1 MPISIVS
8 CQAVVIGDKVYVG
21 GGYRSIFNTP
31 RNIMMMVYNI
41 HTGTWGELPR
51 YGSEFFGVAAVNNQ
65 LVLVG
70 GRNVLSRRIT
80 NVLGVWDEGS
90 RTWTHP
96 FPEMSTPRQ
105 CSSVVSYQRWLVVA
119 GGDDGRGSYLKKVE
133 LLDTHSRR
141 WYEGSPLP
149 DECSRMSS
157 TINGNM
163 WFLTSGY
170 TFHQENEH
178 VFSVCLDEL
187 ISQAVSSSTCVISSP
202 STPSPW
208 QTLTDTPSK
217 KSTVLIFN
225 GALMSVGGNRSSA
238 IYLYQ
243 PSSRSWVKVS
253 DSPAKLSQCACIVL
267 PSGEIFMAGGLDQD
281 EVSLFYGYG
290 STNGVYIA
298 TTV

>member
-1 MPISIVS
+1 MPIYMAS

-21 GGYRSIFNTP
+21 GEYGSFISASCTV
-31 RNIMMMVYNI
+31 MVYNI
-41 HTGTWGELPR
+41 HTGTWGELPP

-70 GRNVLSRRIT
+70 GRNVLSGRAT

-90 RTWTHP
+90 QTWTHP
-96 FPEMSTPRQ
+96 FPEMSTPRYFT
-105 CSSVVSYQRWLVVA
+105 SVVSYQRWLVVA
-119 GGDDGRGSYLKKVE
+119 GGNDGRGSYQKKVE
-133 LLDTHSRR
+133 LLDTHSRQ

-149 DECSRMSS
+149 NECSRMSS

-163 WFLTSGY
+163 WFLTGGY
-170 TFHQENEH
+170 TFHQENKR

-187 ISQAVSSSTCVISSP
+187 ISQAVLSSTCVIS
-202 STPSPW
+202 SPW
-208 QTLTDTPSK
+208 QTLTDTPSTN
-217 KSTVLIFN
+217 STPLILN
-225 GALMSVGGNRSSA
+225 GALLSVGGYESSA

-253 DSPAKLSQCACIVL
+253 DLPAKLYISKCACIVL
-267 PSGEIFMAGGLDQD
+267 PSGEIFMAGGTSLDQN
-281 EVSLFYGYG
+281 EGSLSYGFN
-290 STNGVYIA
+290 SDTNGVYIA

>member
-1 MPISIVS
+1 MPISMAG

-21 GGYRSIFNTP
+21 GGDSSFFNI
-31 RNIMMMVYNI
+31 RYYNVMMVYKI

-51 YGSEFFGVAAVNNQ
+51 YGSECFGMAAVNNQ

-70 GRNVLSRRIT
+70 GKNVLSGRAT
-80 NVLGVWDEGS
+80 NVLGVWDEG
-90 RTWTHP
+90 WTHP
-96 FPEMSTPRQ
+96 FPGMSTPRWY
-105 CSSVVSYQRWLVVA
+105 SSVVSYQRWLVVA
-119 GGDDGRGSYLKKVE
+119 GGNDRRGSYQKKVQ
-133 LLDTHSRR
+133 LLDTHSRQ

-157 TINGNM
+157 TINRNM
-163 WFLTSGY
+163 WFLTSG
-170 TFHQENEH
+170 HPENKR

-187 ISQAVSSSTCVISSP
+187 ISQAVSSSTGVTTSP

-208 QTLTDTPSK
+208 QNLTDTPSTR
-217 KSTVLIFN
+217 STLLILS
-225 GALMSVGGNRSSA
+225 GALLSVGGYKSSA

-253 DSPAKLSQCACIVL
+253 DLPVKLLRCACTVL
-267 PSGEIFMAGGLDQD
+267 PSGEIFLAGGLDDFSQLYCSD
-281 EVSLFYGYG
+281 
-290 STNGVYIA
+290 TNGVYIA

>member
-1 MPISIVS
+1 MPISMGS

-21 GGYRSIFNTP
+21 EHRSIFYPPSCTV
-31 RNIMMMVYNI
+31 MMVYNI

-51 YGSEFFGVAAVNNQ
+51 YGSEYVGVAAVNNQ

-70 GRNVLSRRIT
+70 GRDVLSGRPT

-90 RTWTHP
+90 QTWTHP
-96 FPEMSTPRQ
+96 FPEMSTPQ
-105 CSSVVSYQRWLVVA
+105 WYSSVVSYQRWVVVA
-119 GGDDGRGSYLKKVE
+119 GGDDGRGSYQKKVE
-133 LLDTHSRR
+133 LLDTHSRQ

-149 DECSRMSS
+149 DECSQNLMSS

-170 TFHQENEH
+170 TFHQENKR

-187 ISQAVSSSTCVISSP
+187 ISQAVLSSTGVISSP

-208 QTLTDTPSK
+208 QTLTDTPSTN
-217 KSTVLIFN
+217 STLLILN
-225 GALMSVGGNRSSA
+225 GALLSVGGYKSSA

-253 DSPAKLSQCACIVL
+253 DMPAKLSQCACVVL
-267 PSGEIFMAGGLDQD
+267 PSGEIFLAGGLDDFSQ
-281 EVSLFYGYG
+281 LYG
-290 STNGVYIA
+290 SDTNGVYIA

>member
-1 MPISIVS
+1 MPVSMIS

-21 GGYRSIFNTP
+21 GGYSNSASCTV
-31 RNIMMMVYNI
+31 MVYNI
-41 HTGTWGELPR
+41 HTGTWGELPP
-51 YGSEFFGVAAVNNQ
+51 YGSAYFGMAAVNNQ

-70 GRNVLSRRIT
+70 GSNVLSGRAT

-90 RTWTHP
+90 QKWTHP
-96 FPEMSTPRQ
+96 FPEMSTPRWY
-105 CSSVVSYQRWLVVA
+105 SSVVSYQRWLVVA
-119 GGDDGRGSYLKKVE
+119 GGNNGNSYQRKVE
-133 LLDTHSRR
+133 LLDTHLRQ

-149 DECSRMSS
+149 NKCSQMSS

-163 WFLTSGY
+163 WFLTNGFS
-170 TFHQENEH
+170 FQENKR

-187 ISQAVSSSTCVISSP
+187 ISQTVSSSTCVTTSP

-208 QTLTDTPSK
+208 QTLTDTPSTM
-217 KSTVLIFN
+217 STVLILN
-225 GALMSVGGNRSSA
+225 GALVSVGGNRSSA
-238 IYLYQ
+238 MYLYQ

-253 DSPAKLSQCACIVL
+253 DSPAKLSECACIVL
-267 PSGEIFMAGGLDQD
+267 PSGEIFMAGGLDQS
-281 EVSLFYGYG
+281 EGSLFLGHG

>member
-1 MPISIVS
+1 MPVSMVS

-21 GGYRSIFNTP
+21 GGYRGIFHAPYNV
-31 RNIMMMVYNI
+31 MMVYNI

-51 YGSEFFGVAAVNNQ
+51 YGSEYFGMAAVNNQ

-70 GRNVLSRRIT
+70 GRNVLSGRAT
-80 NVLGVWDEGS
+80 NVLGVWEEGS
-90 RTWTHP
+90 QTWTHP
-96 FPEMSTPRQ
+96 FPEMFTPRWY
-105 CSSVVSYQRWLVVA
+105 SSVVSYQRWLVVA
-119 GGDDGRGSYLKKVE
+119 GGNDRRGSYQKKVE
-133 LLDTHSRR
+133 LLDTHSRQ
-141 WYEGSPLP
+141 WYKGSPLP

-170 TFHQENEH
+170 TFHQENKR
-178 VFSVCLDEL
+178 VFSVYLDEL

-202 STPSPW
+202 W
-208 QTLTDTPSK
+208 QTLTDTPST
-217 KSTVLIFN
+217 KSTVLILN
-225 GALMSVGGNRSSA
+225 GALVSVGGNRSSA

-253 DSPAKLSQCACIVL
+253 DLPAKLSRCACIVL
-267 PSGEIFMAGGLDQD
+267 PSGEIFMAGGHDQ
-281 EVSLFYGYG
+281 SYG
-290 STNGVYIA
+290 SATDGVYIA